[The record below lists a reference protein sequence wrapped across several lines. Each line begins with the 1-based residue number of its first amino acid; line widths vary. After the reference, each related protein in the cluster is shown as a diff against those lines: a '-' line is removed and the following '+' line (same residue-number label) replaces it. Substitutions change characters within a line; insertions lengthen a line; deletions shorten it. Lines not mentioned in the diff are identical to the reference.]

1 MSKSS
6 SGQLT
11 EVSLALPLGSKRV
24 FTLFPNLAFELRLKI
39 YEAALPS
46 NRIVE
51 VCPMAQ
57 KCGGFR
63 PRLTIPTQFLHVSK
77 EARRETLKAL
87 KNVYGPHSEL
97 YAGYIYPK
105 EDTLFLNDKIF
116 AFRDAVR
123 ELDDDLL
130 GRVEYLALDAFSLLF
145 PRFPLSKGLEPLA
158 KFTHLKKLTLV
169 LAYSPPKNSKF
180 VLIDPFTAPLS
191 EWRTSGIKI
200 DDQTLIT
207 DETRVTCPA
216 WGRGGVE
223 VSRYTLEGIERLL
236 PVLAEYSVKF
246 PGWRLPTVEVK
257 SLASIRSLSKAQH
270 QIKSLQIPT

>member
-1 MSKSS
+1 
-6 SGQLT
+6 
-11 EVSLALPLGSKRV
+11 
-24 FTLFPNLAFELRLKI
+24 
-39 YEAALPS
+39 
-46 NRIVE
+46 
-51 VCPMAQ
+51 
-57 KCGGFR
+57 
-63 PRLTIPTQFLHVSK
+63 
-77 EARRETLKAL
+77 
-87 KNVYGPHSEL
+87 
-97 YAGYIYPK
+97 
-105 EDTLFLNDKIF
+105 LFLNDKIF

-223 VSRYTLEGIERLL
+223 VSRYT
-236 PVLAEYSVKF
+236 PEYSVKF